1 VAWSAPMTAVANT
14 AFTAAQ
20 FNQHVRDNLN
30 ETAPAKA
37 TTAGTIFVATGVNAI
52 AERVPT
58 RGLVGTGQGTTS
70 TSYVDLATAGPS
82 VTVTTGSFAL
92 VFWTAHSQNSVAN
105 GRCLMSFAISGATTQ
120 AADDTWALTQ
130 QNPTTGTNVRAGA
143 VHMFPVTAGVNT
155 FTAKY
160 RVDTGN
166 GIWTNRQLFVV
177 PL

>member
-1 VAWSAPMTAVANT
+1 MTAVANT

-37 TTAGTIFVATGVNAI
+37 TAAGRLFVSTAANAI

-58 RGLVGTGQGTTS
+58 RGLVGTAQSTAS
-70 TSYVDLATAGPS
+70 TSYVDLTTAGPA

-92 VFWTAHSQNSVAN
+92 VFWTAHSQNSTAN

-130 QNPTTGTNVRAGA
+130 QNPTTGVNIRAGG
-143 VHMFPVTAGVNT
+143 VHMFPVTAGSNT

-160 RVDTGN
+160 RVDAGTGT
-166 GIWTNRQLFVV
+166 WTNRQLFVI